1 MVEAKLVRKNRQEY
15 DSLAKLI
22 NGKPSRNESNAL
34 LAEIK
39 DEITELRDQQKELE
53 SKLADKRKNMY
64 ALAVLLSDLDV
75 TMEG

>member
-1 MVEAKLVRKNRQEY
+1 LVRKNRQEY

-34 LAEIK
+34 LAKIK

>member
-1 MVEAKLVRKNRQEY
+1 MVRKNRQEY

-34 LAEIK
+34 LAKIK